1 VSDKKVI
8 AVFVMEYF
16 YLTIVL
22 KCILA
27 IIFNLL
33 KFIAT
38 ILFAGIPY
46 ERKTSALFLT
56 KKENEANHVNL
67 FLNPLGACGAG
78 PTAPGCRRMLAEQH
92 DQSYLE
98 LVQCDFQL
106 K

>member
-1 VSDKKVI
+1 MLWSI
-8 AVFVMEYF
+8 F
-16 YLTIVL
+16 YLTNVL
-22 KCILA
+22 KCILV

-38 ILFAGIPY
+38 FLFAGIPY

-56 KKENEANHVNL
+56 KKKENEANHVNL

-92 DQSYLE
+92 DQSYLQ
-98 LVQCDFQL
+98 LVQYDFQL